1 MQFLK
6 MAGELAS
13 LAVMTA
19 IRGSDGS
26 YIAVQTEKPSYYAGE
41 TVTGWVRTTRRLRA
55 SHERGEREEIALSES
70 RNPEIP
76 RILFP
81 TATLGSADPLACKRA
96 PGVVSDYRTVRV
108 AGGAPRLISAYAER
122 ARRVFHPQQDFPTPL
137 PFLFCCRS
145 SSSSS
150 RPAPWT
156 ASS

>member
-55 SHERGEREEIALSES
+55 SHERGEREDCARNRETLPKSGDSFPPRRSAL
-70 RNPEIP
+70 R
-76 RILFP
+76 
-81 TATLGSADPLACKRA
+81 DPLACTRA
-96 PGVVSDYRTVRV
+96 PGVVSDYRTARV
-108 AGGAPRLISAYAER
+108 VGGAPRLTSAYAER

-137 PFLFCCRS
+137 PFLFRCRS